1 TDDGSAL
8 GGTKAFRSSLSLAP
22 CALRLSSIPHPTS
35 HIFSYSMLYA
45 LCSMAFS
52 IPYKNSHNEM
62 KDENGHLEPKIT
74 RLLATQKKI
83 NRYGKNVKIYD

>member
-1 TDDGSAL
+1 
-8 GGTKAFRSSLSLAP
+8 
-22 CALRLSSIPHPTS
+22 
-35 HIFSYSMLYA
+35 
-45 LCSMAFS
+45 MAFS